1 MLKPA
6 PARLS
11 RMLRPQ
17 SIAFVGGSQV
27 AGAIR
32 ACRRGGYTGE
42 MWVVNPIAGEIE
54 GIACV
59 PYIEDLPQAPD
70 AAVIGL
76 SAERSIEAVR
86 ALAKAGAG
94 GSVVMVSGFAEMK
107 GDGTAR
113 QRALVEAAG
122 DMPMIGPNC
131 MGVLNQFDAAAVWG
145 DDNHIERPEGKAAAI
160 VSQSGALLIGITNVE
175 RAFPLGYAI
184 STGNQ
189 AVIGMADCIEG
200 VLADDRVNAIGL
212 YVEGLDDG
220 EAMGRACLAAMAK
233 GVPVVALKG
242 GDQAA
247 GAEVAVSHTAS
258 MVVERD
264 MWEAFCTRYGVVEV
278 TSPKALVETLKLLS
292 IAGMPKSN
300 RVSILSYS
308 GGLNGLAATR
318 AGPLGLKLP
327 NPAPENT
334 AKLRE
339 VLPETVVVANP
350 IDLNIPYR
358 AKTGISMQ
366 DTTGV
371 ADAIVAFA
379 EGVSDQVVFFI
390 DVPRGDAA
398 GLDRVW
404 CDSLEALIEVREKL
418 GLPVSVAGI
427 LPEGLEAGFRA
438 HMARNGIAPLLG
450 FAETM
455 EALSVSAK
463 LAAIHAAKDEHG
475 GPGPLFE
482 GHGYEK
488 GHILDEA
495 ASKRAL
501 QAFGLMTPDFA
512 AVTLEDAPDAAEE
525 LGYPVALKVLSTA
538 IAHKA
543 RVGGVRLN
551 LHDAEEVRQAA
562 GRMAREVAEAP
573 GGHEVARVLV
583 ERMVDGVA
591 AEIIIGIKRH
601 PALGMALMIG
611 LGGAAAEQIA
621 RFETLLLPLEDHV
634 LDAALARL
642 GHRDHAGLRRAAK
655 AVADYA
661 GANQDRIV
669 SLDVNPVILTAAGE
683 AMAADAL
690 IILAGAED

>member
-1 MLKPA
+1 MLKAA

-11 RMLRPQ
+11 RLLRPR
-17 SIAFVGGSQV
+17 SIAFIGGSQV

-32 ACRRGGYTGE
+32 ACRRGGYAGQ
-42 MWVVNPIAGEIE
+42 MWVVNPHAEEIE

-59 PYIEDLPQAPD
+59 PYIEQLPQAPD

-76 SAERSIEAVR
+76 APERSIEAVR

-94 GSVVMVSGFAEMK
+94 GAVVMVSGFAEMK
-107 GDGTAR
+107 GDGNAR
-113 QRALVEAAG
+113 QNALIAAAG
-122 DMPMIGPNC
+122 NMPVIGPNC

-145 DDNHIERPEGKAAAI
+145 DDNHIERPESKAAAM

-175 RAFPLGYAI
+175 QAFPLGYAI

-200 VLADDRVNAIGL
+200 VLEDDRVNAIGL
-212 YVEGLDDG
+212 YVEGMDDG

-247 GAEVAVSHTAS
+247 GAEVAQSHTAS

-264 MWEAFCTRYGVVEV
+264 LWEAFCARFGVVEV
-278 TSPKALVETLKLLS
+278 SSPKALVETLKLLS
-292 IAGMPKSN
+292 IGGLPKAN
-300 RVSILSYS
+300 RVSIVSYS

-318 AGPLGLKLP
+318 AGPLGLELP
-327 NPAPENT
+327 NPTPDNT
-334 AKLRE
+334 ARLRE

-379 EGVSDQVVFFI
+379 EGVSDQVMFFI

-404 CDSLEALIEVREKL
+404 CDSLEALIEVRQKL
-418 GLPVSVAGI
+418 GVPVSVAGI
-427 LPEGLEAGFRA
+427 LPEGLEVEFRR
-438 HMARNGIAPLLG
+438 HMIRNGVAPLLG

-463 LAAIHAAKDEHG
+463 LAEIHAAKNEHG
-475 GPGPLFE
+475 TPRPLFE

-501 QAFGLMTPDFA
+501 QEYGLVTPDFA
-512 AVTLEDAPDAAEE
+512 AVALEDAPAAAEK
-525 LGYPVALKVLSTA
+525 LGFPVALKVLSTT

-543 RVGGVRLN
+543 RAGGVRLN
-551 LHDAEEVRQAA
+551 LHEAEDVCQAA
-562 GRMAREVAEAP
+562 ERMAHDVASAA
-573 GGHEVARVLV
+573 GGHQVTRVLV

-621 RFETLLLPLEDHV
+621 RFETLLLPLEEHI
-634 LDAALARL
+634 LDAALAHL
-642 GHRDHAGLRRAAK
+642 GYEGHTGLRTAVT

-661 GANQDRIV
+661 GANSDTIV
-669 SLDVNPVILTAAGE
+669 TLDVNPVMLTIDGKAIAT
-683 AMAADAL
+683 DAL
-690 IILAGAED
+690 IVLAGKT